1 MTGIEDQ
8 AIDPRTMTTTEL
20 HVQPFTGDHDQVISL
35 PVYEGRYN
43 TDAYF
48 DWEFEVDNIFGCHDF
63 NEHEKVRIAA
73 QTFIDLASVWWDWNY
88 KENIDN
94 TPTTWV
100 DLKSVLRRKF
110 VPLSHQREL
119 LRKLEQLE
127 QGTNTVHVYYQEFK
141 FYMYRCDI
149 KEFEEST
156 RNMFFNGL
164 NPDIK
169 VMFKYIP
176 RTTIGIYVRACAF
189 EKHIYE
195 TTLDHSGA
203 FNSCTLAL
211 VVSSN
216 IPHMNIVV

>member
-8 AIDPRTMTTTEL
+8 AIDPSTMTTTEM
-20 HVQPFTGDHDQVISL
+20 HVQPFTGDHDQVISF

-88 KENIDN
+88 KENVDN

-127 QGTNTVHVYYQEFK
+127 QGTNTVPVSYTH
-141 FYMYRCDI
+141 
-149 KEFEEST
+149 
-156 RNMFFNGL
+156 L
-164 NPDIK
+164 
-169 VMFKYIP
+169 
-176 RTTIGIYVRACAF
+176 
-189 EKHIYE
+189 
-195 TTLDHSGA
+195 TLPT
-203 FNSCTLAL
+203 NRE
-211 VVSSN
+211 V
-216 IPHMNIVV
+216 